1 MSTVRHRRRARRG
14 FAGPVPA
21 GLVRAGVV
29 LAGLVLGAGAALSA
43 APSAAPAVA
52 PVSPR
57 ADGTGAPRETPA
69 ACLAH
74 PGAELAGR
82 TLDAERLPAGLAAT
96 AAWSITVNDEELAF
110 LRLPCADLRGAVLR
124 SEGLTELVLT
134 GADLTGADLSGL
146 ALGQTRF
153 ADTVVA
159 DTRFAGAEL
168 GQAVFA
174 GMDLSGIDFSHA
186 SLAQADLSGADLR
199 GADLSGAD
207 LAQAQLGGAD
217 LTGAD
222 LTDADLGQ
230 ASLDGA
236 DLTGVRAAGA
246 AFTQVSNLDGASL
259 SGAMLA
265 GASLGQSSLRGAD
278 LTDADLTGA
287 RLIQADLTDADLTG
301 ASIAGADWT
310 QAGTLGAVGA
320 ALSGQFPLDA
330 MVLACVLVIA
340 LFVLRRPLRTGSG
353 RLPAIAVLAV
363 LAAALAA
370 QLLLAAPF
378 AHELDP
384 RMLGKLAGPLLVVG
398 CFVGAIVSMVHEDAA
413 PGWRSAA
420 GLAVLLAGV
429 SLLLAAGLAAIQFPV
444 LGGEPFQQS
453 CRGAGCLGGASRG
466 ATGALLGGLT
476 AALGLLL
483 LGSGR
488 RNSLVRHKL
497 ERSASIEED
506 G

>member
-1 MSTVRHRRRARRG
+1 MAHSGRFRG
-14 FAGPVPA
+14 
-21 GLVRAGVV
+21 
-29 LAGLVLGAGAALSA
+29 
-43 APSAAPAVA
+43 
-52 PVSPR
+52 
-57 ADGTGAPRETPA
+57 
-69 ACLAH
+69 
-74 PGAELAGR
+74 
-82 TLDAERLPAGLAAT
+82 
-96 AAWSITVNDEELAF
+96 N
-110 LRLPCADLRGAVLR
+110 
-124 SEGLTELVLT
+124 
-134 GADLTGADLSGL
+134 LTGADLSGL
-146 ALGQTRF
+146 AIGQTRF

-174 GMDLSGIDFSHA
+174 GMDLSGMDFSHA
-186 SLAQADLSGADLR
+186 SVTQADLSGAD
-199 GADLSGAD
+199 
-207 LAQAQLGGAD
+207 
-217 LTGAD
+217 
-222 LTDADLGQ
+222 
-230 ASLDGA
+230 
-236 DLTGVRAAGA
+236 
-246 AFTQVSNLDGASL
+246 
-259 SGAMLA
+259 
-265 GASLGQSSLRGAD
+265 LRGAD

-310 QAGTLGAVGA
+310 QAGTRGAVGA

-429 SLLLAAGLAAIQFPV
+429 SLLLAAGLAAIQFP
-444 LGGEPFQQS
+444 LFGGEPFQQS

-466 ATGALLGGLT
+466 AVGALLGGAT

-488 RNSLVRHKL
+488 RNGRVRHKL